1 MRIIILGLSLAAC
14 IMLGACSGSG
24 SNNVF
29 TGGRISGSITV
40 GGPFNGALELLV
52 GLVDTAT
59 GTVVQHA
66 SAGHV
71 TSAATGGLSGREV
84 SFSFDQ
90 IPLGSY
96 KIAVYYQPGADPV
109 FLYQSAAMTVDADH
123 ANVTGFTDSCSFTG
137 AKPWGTISGR
147 IALSGTWPAD
157 QLVFVG
163 FTPHGTSNTYQFIVN
178 ETGTVG
184 DTTEYTTHQT
194 DGVVVFNVAYLAYGS
209 YDVGLFTYNPV
220 SHAVGVCGLRDV
232 PITLTEQDANAT
244 HVNFPADFAG
254 DPGVDPALGSI
265 SGTITFD
272 GVLPAYLET
281 SQNFISVA
289 ANTFPPQQGA
299 PPSDMKIKPSML
311 SPTYTVSYELPDLPY
326 GDYNVS
332 VFLYDLGTHTPV
344 YLGWL
349 GSQAVPG
356 HVLLSAATPNVS
368 GIDFNATVAPLQ

>member
-1 MRIIILGLSLAAC
+1 MRNIVLCFAVAGCIMLAAC
-14 IMLGACSGSG
+14 GGSGSG
-24 SNNVF
+24 NVF
-29 TGGRISGSITV
+29 TSGSISGVITV
-40 GGPFNGALELLV
+40 GGPFNGALELHA
-52 GLVDTAT
+52 GLADAVT
-59 GTVVQHA
+59 GTIVQHV

-71 TSAATGGLSGREV
+71 TAAATGTLNGREV
-84 SFSFDQ
+84 SFSFDE
-90 IPLGSY
+90 IPFGSY
-96 KIAVYYQPGADPV
+96 KVVLYYQPGSDPV
-109 FLYQSAAMTVDADH
+109 FLFQSAAMTFDASH
-123 ANVTGFTDSCSFTG
+123 ASITGFTDSCSFTG

-147 IALSGTWPAD
+147 IALSGAWPAD

-163 FTPHGTSNTYQFIVN
+163 FTPQGTTNTYQFLVN

-184 DTTEYTTHQT
+184 DTTEYTTHQD
-194 DGVVVFNVAYLAYGS
+194 DGVVVFNVAYLAYGM
-209 YDVGLFTYNPV
+209 YDVGLFTYDPV
-220 SHAVGVCGLRDV
+220 SHAVGVCGMRDV
-232 PITLTEQDANAT
+232 PITLNGQDANAT

-311 SPTYTVSYELPDLPY
+311 SATYTVSYELPDLPY

-332 VFLYDLGTHTPV
+332 VFLYDLATHMPV

-356 HVLLSAATPNVS
+356 HVVLDAATPNVS
-368 GIDFNATVAPLQ
+368 SVDFNATVAPLQ